1 MRNRLA
7 SISNDENQ
15 LMSYLKLEN
24 QLMSY
29 LKLENQL
36 MFYLKLENQLMSYL
50 KLARPSPS
58 QPTFSNHQ
66 SSSSTPT
73 PPLLQPPIVSRRS
86 ASPTSSGSRDRSP
99 SLGTGRDRSPSAGTV
114 SSPPFVTVSAAD
126 DRATTSAVDAVESD
140 VRSTEDR
147 LQAPSAW
154 DSGSGTDVSTA
165 GGMQRPASLY
175 SRRRTMLKAIR
186 EKSMSIDV
194 GTPTVNDAIM
204 PRN

>member
-1 MRNRLA
+1 MNQLQSAQDKYHEDNERRMRTRLA

-15 LMSYLKLEN
+15 LMSYLK
-24 QLMSY
+24 
-29 LKLENQL
+29 
-36 MFYLKLENQLMSYL
+36 F
-50 KLARPSPS
+50 AWPSPP
-58 QPTFSNHQ
+58 QPTFNNHHA
-66 SSSSTPT
+66 SSPTPT
-73 PPLLQPPIVSRRS
+73 PPLLQPPVASRRS
-86 ASPTSSGSRDRSP
+86 TSPSSSGSRDRSP

-126 DRATTSAVDAVESD
+126 DRTTTSAVDAVESD
-140 VRSTEDR
+140 VRSSEDR
-147 LQAPSAW
+147 LQAPTTW
-154 DSGSGTDVSTA
+154 ESGSGSDASTA

-175 SRRRTMLKAIR
+175 SRRRTLLKAIR